1 VDNAPDIEVTAAEVR
16 FRDVNFSYAEKLP
29 VLRNVSFIAASGET
43 TALVGASGAGKTTLV
58 ALIERFY
65 DVDSGAI
72 EIDGQDISR
81 VTKRSLR
88 HALAYV
94 SQQPYLF
101 EGTIRDNI
109 RYGRPDATDAEVEE
123 AARLANADEF
133 IRQQVNGYETL
144 VGENGATLSG
154 GQRQRVSIARAIV
167 RNAPILVLDEATSA
181 LDNESELRV
190 QQALATVMKGRTTIV
205 IAHRL
210 STVVDADK
218 IIVLEE
224 GRVVEQGSH
233 HALLA
238 KPGGVYAH
246 FYRMPSEKGLELV
259 DDVGP
264 DDDRPEPLKSRTKI
278 AGGTR

>member
-1 VDNAPDIEVTAAEVR
+1 
-16 FRDVNFSYAEKLP
+16 
-29 VLRNVSFIAASGET
+29 
-43 TALVGASGAGKTTLV
+43 
-58 ALIERFY
+58 
-65 DVDSGAI
+65 
-72 EIDGQDISR
+72 
-81 VTKRSLR
+81 
-88 HALAYV
+88 
-94 SQQPYLF
+94 
-101 EGTIRDNI
+101 
-109 RYGRPDATDAEVEE
+109 
-123 AARLANADEF
+123 
-133 IRQQVNGYETL
+133 
-144 VGENGATLSG
+144 
-154 GQRQRVSIARAIV
+154 
-167 RNAPILVLDEATSA
+167 VLDEATSA

-218 IIVLEE
+218 IVVLEE

-246 FYRMPSEKGLELV
+246 FYRMPNEKGLELV